1 MAKRVIRSTKQKRM
15 NQRAAQQKKQQAQL
29 IRYGVIGLVLV
40 AALTAFIFYRSSPSE
55 VDEVS
60 RPNEVMAANIDGSAD
75 APVQIVEFGDFG
87 CPQCRAWHTN
97 GIKDQLQEEFGD
109 QISFTFRHY
118 PIITEL
124 SPKAAEAGQCA
135 AEQDNFWGY
144 HDYIYEQTL
153 VAALEPEELVS
164 YAAEIGLDTDQFES
178 CLDSGK
184 YEEYVA
190 QDWQAALDA
199 GGGGTPAFYI
209 NGEPVGPSY
218 EAMAGT
224 IREILNS

>member
-1 MAKRVIRSTKQKRM
+1 MAKRVISSTKQKRRE
-15 NQRAAQQKKQQAQL
+15 QHAAQQQKQQAQL
-29 IRYGVIGLVLV
+29 VRYGVIGVVLIT
-40 AALTAFIFYRSSPSE
+40 ALAAFIFYRSSFE
-55 VDEVS
+55 VDQVS
-60 RPNEVMAANIDGSAD
+60 APNEIMAANIEGPAE

-87 CPQCRAWHTN
+87 CPQCRAWHIN

-118 PIITEL
+118 PIITDL

-135 AEQDNFWGY
+135 AEQDDFWGY

-153 VAALEPEELVS
+153 IAALEPEELVS
-164 YAAEIGLDTDQFES
+164 YAAEIGLDTAQFES
-178 CLDSGK
+178 CLNAGK

-209 NGEPVGPSY
+209 NGEPVSPSF
-218 EAMAGT
+218 EVMAGT

>member
-1 MAKRVIRSTKQKRM
+1 MEQH
-15 NQRAAQQKKQQAQL
+15 AAQRQKQQAQL
-29 IRYGVIGLVLV
+29 IRYGVMGFVVIAV
-40 AALTAFIFYRSSPSE
+40 LTAFFFYRSSSE
-55 VDEVS
+55 VEEVVE
-60 RPNEVMAANIDGSAD
+60 PIEVMAANIDGPTD

-87 CPQCRAWHTN
+87 CPQCRAWHVN

-135 AEQDNFWGY
+135 AEQDAFWAY

-164 YAAEIGLDTDQFES
+164 YAAKIGLDTNQFES
-178 CLDSGK
+178 CLNSGK
-184 YEEYVA
+184 YEAYVA

-209 NGEPVGPSY
+209 NGEPVSPSH
-218 EAMAGT
+218 EVMAGT